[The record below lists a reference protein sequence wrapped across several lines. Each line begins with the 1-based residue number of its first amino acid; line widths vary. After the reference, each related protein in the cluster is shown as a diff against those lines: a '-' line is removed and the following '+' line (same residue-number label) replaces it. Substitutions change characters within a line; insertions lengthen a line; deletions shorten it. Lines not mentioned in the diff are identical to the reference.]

1 MEFPP
6 GGGFPPSLVQSGLT
20 LTDLASRGKTS
31 PAENSFY
38 RTVRETCIM
47 IPLVRV
53 GFQPCRQ
60 ASAME
65 IPSLRALRIEIL
77 SG

>member
-38 RTVRETCIM
+38 RTVRETCII

-53 GFQPCRQ
+53 GLSTLPPGVCHGD
-60 ASAME
+60 SE
-65 IPSLRALRIEIL
+65 PSRLEN
-77 SG
+77 